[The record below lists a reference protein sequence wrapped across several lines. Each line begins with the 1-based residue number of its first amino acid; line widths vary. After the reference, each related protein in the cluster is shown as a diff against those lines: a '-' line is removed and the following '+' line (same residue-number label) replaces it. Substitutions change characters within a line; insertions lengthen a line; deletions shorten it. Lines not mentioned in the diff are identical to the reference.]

1 MLKRYF
7 TLMLLVVFAVTLNA
21 KKNDIEKMLKK
32 IDKVSSFEKIEKTD
46 TLRTYYSLKFTQQLD
61 KDNPEAGTFEQ
72 RLLLGHRGWDR
83 PMVIIT
89 QGYGGGGTFTG
100 NRFYEELTSL
110 IDANVIFVEHRYFE
124 GSTPTPCNWDYRT
137 IPNSMEDYHSITTTF
152 KEFYKDKW
160 LSTGISKGG
169 STSMFYRA
177 YYPDDV
183 DVSVPYVAPLC
194 VALEDG
200 RHESFLEQAGTKA
213 QRDAVRNFQ
222 LLLLERKEV
231 YMPLFEDYCKQKKYT
246 FRQPISVI
254 YDYCVLEYAF
264 SFWQWGSPADKIPT
278 MAAGDEAIFKYFI
291 SSCDPDYF
299 SRGNKLDSF
308 SVQAVKDFG
317 YYGYN
322 IEPFKKYIK
331 EPLKDY
337 YKKIMLSEE
346 WYDVEFDGSTH
357 RKVVD
362 YLTENDPKMIYIY
375 GEFDPWTA
383 NGVTWLRDR
392 NKKNIRIFIEP
403 NGSHRARIGT
413 MPKETQKEILDL
425 LQEWTNYRKQ

>member
-7 TLMLLVVFAVTLNA
+7 TLLLVVVFAVTLNA
-21 KKNDIEKMLKK
+21 KKNDVTKMLKK
-32 IDKVSSFEKIEKTD
+32 IDAVSSFEKIEKLD
-46 TLRTYYSLKFTQQLD
+46 TTRTYYSLKFTQQLD
-61 KDNPEAGTFEQ
+61 KDNPDAGTFEQ
-72 RLLLGHRGWDR
+72 RVLLGHRGWDR

-89 QGYGGGGTFTG
+89 QGYGGGSNFSS
-100 NRFYEELTSL
+100 NRFYEELTTL
-110 IDANVIFVEHRYFE
+110 IDANVLFVEHRYFE
-124 GSTPTPCNWDYRT
+124 ESTPDPCNWDYLT
-137 IPNSMEDYHSITTTF
+137 IPNSMEDYHAITTAF
-152 KEFYKDKW
+152 KEFYKNKW

-200 RHESFLEQAGTKA
+200 RHESFLEQASTKA
-213 QRDAVRNFQ
+213 KRDAVRNFQ
-222 LLLLERKEV
+222 LLVLERKEV
-231 YMPLFEDYCKQKKYT
+231 YMPLFENYCKQKKYT
-246 FRQPISVI
+246 FRQPLSVI
-254 YDYCVLEYAF
+254 YDYCVLEYAI
-264 SFWQWGSPADKIPT
+264 SFWQWGNPVEKIPT
-278 MAAGDEAIFKYFI
+278 IEAGDEAIFKYFI

-299 SRGNKLDSF
+299 SRGNNFDSF

-322 IEPFKKYIK
+322 VEPFKKYIK

-337 YKKIMLSEE
+337 YKKIMLGDE
-346 WYDVEFDGSTH
+346 WMDVEFDGSVH

-375 GEFDPWTA
+375 GEWDPWTA

-403 NGSHRARIGT
+403 DGSHKARIGT
-413 MPKETQKEILDL
+413 MPEEMKKEILDL
-425 LQEWTNYRKQ
+425 LQEWVGYRK

>member
-7 TLMLLVVFAVTLNA
+7 MVMLLVVFAVTLNA
-21 KKNDIEKMLKK
+21 KKNDITKMLKK
-32 IDKVSSFEKIEKTD
+32 IDAVSSFEKIEKLD
-46 TLRTYYSLKFTQQLD
+46 TLRSYYSLKFTQQLD

-72 RLLLGHRGWDR
+72 RVLLGHRGWDR

-89 QGYGGGGTFTG
+89 QGYGGGGSFSS
-100 NRFYEELTSL
+100 NRFYEELTTL
-110 IDANVIFVEHRYFE
+110 IDANVLFVEHRYFDE
-124 GSTPTPCNWDYRT
+124 STPSPCNWDYLT
-137 IPNSMEDYHSITTTF
+137 IPNSMEDYHAITTAF
-152 KEFYKDKW
+152 KEFYKNKW

-200 RHESFLEQAGTKA
+200 RHESFLEQASTKA
-213 QRDAVRNFQ
+213 KRDAVRNFQ

-231 YMPLFEDYCKQKKYT
+231 YMPLFEDYCKKKNYT
-246 FRQPISVI
+246 FRQPLSVI

-264 SFWQWGSPADKIPT
+264 SFWQWGKPASEIPT
-278 MAAGDEAIFKYFI
+278 LEKGDEVVFKYFI
-291 SSCDPDYF
+291 ASCDPDYF

-322 IEPFKKYIK
+322 VEPFKKYIK
-331 EPLKDY
+331 EPLQDY

-346 WYDVEFDGSTH
+346 WYDVEFDGSVH

-375 GEFDPWTA
+375 GEWDPWTA

-403 NGSHRARIGT
+403 DGSHKARIGT
-413 MPKETQKEILDL
+413 MPENMKKEILDL
-425 LQEWTNYRKQ
+425 LEEWVGYRK

>member
-7 TLMLLVVFAVTLNA
+7 MVMLLVVFAVTLNA
-21 KKNDIEKMLKK
+21 KKNDITKMLKK
-32 IDKVSSFEKIEKTD
+32 IDAVSSFEKIEKLD
-46 TLRTYYSLKFTQQLD
+46 TLRSYYSLKFTQQLD

-72 RLLLGHRGWDR
+72 RVLLGHRGWDR

-89 QGYGGGGTFTG
+89 QGYGGGGSFSS
-100 NRFYEELTSL
+100 NRFYEELTTL
-110 IDANVIFVEHRYFE
+110 IDANVLFVEHRYFDE
-124 GSTPTPCNWDYRT
+124 STPSPCNWDYLT
-137 IPNSMEDYHSITTTF
+137 IPNSMEDYHAITTAF
-152 KEFYKDKW
+152 KEFYKNKW

-200 RHESFLEQAGTKA
+200 RHESFLEQASTKA
-213 QRDAVRNFQ
+213 ARDAVRNFQ

-231 YMPLFEDYCKQKKYT
+231 YMPLFEDYCKKKNYT
-246 FRQPISVI
+246 FRQPLSVI

-264 SFWQWGSPADKIPT
+264 SFWQWGKPASEIPT
-278 MAAGDEAIFKYFI
+278 LEKGDEVVFKYFI
-291 SSCDPDYF
+291 ASCDPDYF

-322 IEPFKKYIK
+322 VEPFKKYIK
-331 EPLKDY
+331 EPLQDY

-346 WYDVEFDGSTH
+346 WYDVEFDGSVH

-375 GEFDPWTA
+375 GEWDPWTA

-403 NGSHRARIGT
+403 DGSHKARIGT
-413 MPKETQKEILDL
+413 MPENMKKEILDL
-425 LQEWTNYRKQ
+425 LEEWVGYRK

>member
-1 MLKRYF
+1 
-7 TLMLLVVFAVTLNA
+7 
-21 KKNDIEKMLKK
+21 
-32 IDKVSSFEKIEKTD
+32 
-46 TLRTYYSLKFTQQLD
+46 
-61 KDNPEAGTFEQ
+61 
-72 RLLLGHRGWDR
+72 
-83 PMVIIT
+83 
-89 QGYGGGGTFTG
+89 
-100 NRFYEELTSL
+100 
-110 IDANVIFVEHRYFE
+110 
-124 GSTPTPCNWDYRT
+124 
-137 IPNSMEDYHSITTTF
+137 MEDYHAITTAF
-152 KEFYKDKW
+152 KEFYKNKW

-200 RHESFLEQAGTKA
+200 RHESFLEQASTKA
-213 QRDAVRNFQ
+213 ARDAVRNFQ

-231 YMPLFEDYCKQKKYT
+231 YMPLFEDYCKKKNYT
-246 FRQPISVI
+246 FRQPLSVI

-264 SFWQWGSPADKIPT
+264 SFWQWGKPASEIPT
-278 MAAGDEAIFKYFI
+278 LEKGDEVVFKYFI
-291 SSCDPDYF
+291 ASCDPDYF

-322 IEPFKKYIK
+322 VEPFKKYIK
-331 EPLKDY
+331 EPLQDY

-346 WYDVEFDGSTH
+346 WYDVEFDGSVH

-375 GEFDPWTA
+375 GEWDPWTA

-403 NGSHRARIGT
+403 DGSHKARIGT
-413 MPKETQKEILDL
+413 MPENMKKEILDL
-425 LQEWTNYRKQ
+425 LEEWVGYRK

>member
-7 TLMLLVVFAVTLNA
+7 MVMLLVVFAVTLNA
-21 KKNDIEKMLKK
+21 KKNDITKMLKK
-32 IDKVSSFEKIEKTD
+32 IDAVSSFEKIEKLD
-46 TLRTYYSLKFTQQLD
+46 TLRSYYSLKFTQQLD

-72 RLLLGHRGWDR
+72 RVLLGHRGWDR

-89 QGYGGGGTFTG
+89 QGYGGGGSFSS
-100 NRFYEELTSL
+100 NRFYEELTTL
-110 IDANVIFVEHRYFE
+110 IDANVLFVEHRYFDE
-124 GSTPTPCNWDYRT
+124 STPSPCNWDYLT
-137 IPNSMEDYHSITTTF
+137 IPNSMEDYHAITTAF
-152 KEFYKDKW
+152 KEFYKNKW

-200 RHESFLEQAGTKA
+200 RHESFLEQASTKA
-213 QRDAVRNFQ
+213 KRDAVRNFQ
-222 LLLLERKEV
+222 LLMLERKEV
-231 YMPLFEDYCKQKKYT
+231 YMPLFEDYCKKKNYT
-246 FRQPISVI
+246 FRQPLSVI

-264 SFWQWGSPADKIPT
+264 SFWQWGNPVDKIPT
-278 MAAGDEAIFKYFI
+278 LEAGDEAIFKYFI
-291 SSCDPDYF
+291 ASCDPDYF

-322 IEPFKKYIK
+322 VEPFKKYIK
-331 EPLKDY
+331 EPLEDY

-346 WYDVEFDGSTH
+346 WYDVEFDGSVH

-375 GEFDPWTA
+375 GEWDPWTA

-403 NGSHRARIGT
+403 DGSHKARIGT
-413 MPKETQKEILDL
+413 MPENMKKEILDL
-425 LQEWTNYRKQ
+425 LEEWVGYRK

>member
-7 TLMLLVVFAVTLNA
+7 TMLLLVVFAVTLSA
-21 KKNDIEKMLKK
+21 KKNEVTKMLKQ
-32 IDKVSSFEKIEKTD
+32 ISAVSSFEKIEKLD
-46 TLRTYYSLKFTQQLD
+46 TTRTYYSLKFTQQLD
-61 KDNPEAGTFEQ
+61 KDNPQAGTFEQ
-72 RLLLGHRGWDR
+72 RVLLGHRGWDR

-89 QGYGGGGTFTG
+89 QGYGGGGNFSS
-100 NRFYEELTSL
+100 NRFYEELTTL
-110 IDANVIFVEHRYFE
+110 IDANVLFVEHRYFE
-124 GSTPTPCNWDYRT
+124 ESTPTPCNWDYLT
-137 IPNSMEDYHSITTTF
+137 IPNSMEDYHAITTAF
-152 KEFYKDKW
+152 KEFYKNKW

-200 RHESFLEQAGTKA
+200 RHESFIEQASTKEK
-213 QRDAVRNFQ
+213 RDAVRNFQ
-222 LLLLERKEV
+222 MMMLERKEV
-231 YMPLFEDYCKQKKYT
+231 YMPLFEHYCKQKNYT
-246 FRQPISVI
+246 FRQPLSVI

-264 SFWQWGSPADKIPT
+264 SFWQWGNPVEKIPT
-278 MAAGDEAIFKYFI
+278 LEAGDEAIFKYFI
-291 SSCDPDYF
+291 ASCDPDYF
-299 SRGNKLDSF
+299 SRGNNFDSF

-322 IEPFKKYIK
+322 VEPFKKYIK
-331 EPLKDY
+331 EPLTDY
-337 YKKIMLSEE
+337 YKKIMLGEE
-346 WYDVEFDGSTH
+346 WMDVEFDGSVH

-375 GEFDPWTA
+375 GEWDPWTA

-403 NGSHRARIGT
+403 DGSHKARIGT
-413 MPKETQKEILDL
+413 MPEEMKKEILDL
-425 LQEWTNYRKQ
+425 LQEWVGYRK

>member
-7 TLMLLVVFAVTLNA
+7 MVMLLIVFAVTLNA
-21 KKNDIEKMLKK
+21 KKNDITKMLKK
-32 IDKVSSFEKIEKTD
+32 IDAVSSFEKIEKLD
-46 TLRTYYSLKFTQQLD
+46 TLRSYYSLKFTQQLD

-72 RLLLGHRGWDR
+72 RVLLGHRGWDR

-89 QGYGGGGTFTG
+89 QGYGGGGSFSS
-100 NRFYEELTSL
+100 NRFYEELTTL
-110 IDANVIFVEHRYFE
+110 IDANVLFVEHRYFDE
-124 GSTPTPCNWDYRT
+124 STPSPCNWDYLT
-137 IPNSMEDYHSITTTF
+137 IPNSMEDYHAITTAF
-152 KEFYKDKW
+152 KEFYKNKW

-200 RHESFLEQAGTKA
+200 RHESFLEQASTKA
-213 QRDAVRNFQ
+213 ARDAVRNFQ

-231 YMPLFEDYCKQKKYT
+231 YMPLFEDYCKKKNYT
-246 FRQPISVI
+246 FRQPLSVI

-264 SFWQWGSPADKIPT
+264 SFWQWGKPASEIPT
-278 MAAGDEAIFKYFI
+278 LEKGDEVVFKYFI
-291 SSCDPDYF
+291 ASCDPDYF

-322 IEPFKKYIK
+322 VEPFKKYIK
-331 EPLKDY
+331 EPLEDY

-346 WYDVEFDGSTH
+346 WYDVEFDGSVH

-375 GEFDPWTA
+375 GEWDPWTA

-403 NGSHRARIGT
+403 DGSHKARIGT
-413 MPKETQKEILDL
+413 MPENMKKEILDL
-425 LQEWTNYRKQ
+425 LEEWVGYRK

>member
-1 MLKRYF
+1 MLKRYL
-7 TLMLLVVFAVTLNA
+7 TLLLLVVFAVTLNA

-32 IDKVSSFEKIEKTD
+32 IEKVSSFEKIEKTD
-46 TLRTYYSLKFTQQLD
+46 TLRSYYSLKFTQQLD
-61 KDNPEAGTFEQ
+61 KDNPQAGTFEQ
-72 RLLLGHRGWDR
+72 RILLGHRGWDR

-89 QGYGGGGTFTG
+89 QGYGGGGNFSS
-100 NRFYEELTSL
+100 NRFYEELTTL
-110 IDANVIFVEHRYFE
+110 IDANVLFVEHRYFDE
-124 GSTPTPCNWDYRT
+124 STPQPCNWDYLT
-137 IPNSMEDYHSITTTF
+137 IPNSMEDYHAITTAF

-160 LSTGISKGG
+160 LATGISKGG
-169 STSMFYRA
+169 STAMFYRA
-177 YYPDDV
+177 YYPEDV

-200 RHESFLEQAGTKA
+200 RHESFLEQASTQAK
-213 QRDAVRNFQ
+213 RDAVRNYQ
-222 LLLLERKEV
+222 ILLLERKEV
-231 YMPLFEDYCKQKKYT
+231 YMPLFEDYCRKKNYT
-246 FRQPISVI
+246 FRQPLSVI

-264 SFWQWGSPADKIPT
+264 SFWQWGKPAEQIPT
-278 MAAGDEAIFKYFI
+278 LEAGDDAVFKYFMA
-291 SSCDPDYF
+291 SCDPSYF
-299 SRGNKLDSF
+299 SRGNRLDSF

-322 IEPFKKYIK
+322 VEPFKKYIK
-331 EPLKDY
+331 EPLTDY

-375 GEFDPWTA
+375 GEWDPWTA

-403 NGSHRARIGT
+403 DGSHKARIGT
-413 MPKETQKEILDL
+413 MPEATKKEILDL
-425 LQEWTNYRKQ
+425 LQEWVGYRK

>member
-7 TLMLLVVFAVTLNA
+7 MVMLLVVFAVTLNA
-21 KKNDIEKMLKK
+21 KKNDITKMLKK
-32 IDKVSSFEKIEKTD
+32 IDAVSSFEKIEKLD

-72 RLLLGHRGWDR
+72 RVLLGHRGWDR

-89 QGYGGGGTFTG
+89 QGYGGGGSFSS
-100 NRFYEELTSL
+100 NRFYEELTTL
-110 IDANVIFVEHRYFE
+110 IDANVLFVEHRYFDE
-124 GSTPTPCNWDYRT
+124 STPSPCNWDYLT
-137 IPNSMEDYHSITTTF
+137 IPNSMEDYHAITTAF
-152 KEFYKDKW
+152 KEFYKNKW

-200 RHESFLEQAGTKA
+200 RHESFLEQASTKA
-213 QRDAVRNFQ
+213 KRDAVRNFQ
-222 LLLLERKEV
+222 LLMLERKEV
-231 YMPLFEDYCKQKKYT
+231 YMPLFEDYCKKKNYT
-246 FRQPISVI
+246 FRQPLSVI

-264 SFWQWGSPADKIPT
+264 SFWQWGNPVEKIPT
-278 MAAGDEAIFKYFI
+278 LEAGDEAIFKYFI
-291 SSCDPDYF
+291 ASCDPDYF
-299 SRGNKLDSF
+299 SRGNRLDSF

-322 IEPFKKYIK
+322 VEPFKKYIK
-331 EPLKDY
+331 EPLEDY
-337 YKKIMLSEE
+337 YKKIMLGED
-346 WYDVEFDGSTH
+346 WYDVEFDGSVH
-357 RKVVD
+357 RTVVD

-375 GEFDPWTA
+375 GEWDPWTA

-403 NGSHRARIGT
+403 DGSHRARIGT
-413 MPKETQKEILDL
+413 MPENMKKEILDL
-425 LQEWTNYRKQ
+425 LEEWVGYRK

>member
-1 MLKRYF
+1 MLRRYF
-7 TLMLLVVFAVTLNA
+7 TIMLLVAFAVTLNA
-21 KKNDIEKMLKK
+21 KKNDVTKMLKK
-32 IDKVSSFEKIEKTD
+32 IEAVSSFEKIEKLD
-46 TLRTYYSLKFTQQLD
+46 TTRSYYSLKFTQQLD

-72 RLLLGHRGWDR
+72 RVLLGHRGWDR

-89 QGYGGGGTFTG
+89 QGYGGGGNFSS
-100 NRFYEELTSL
+100 NRFYEELTTL
-110 IDANVIFVEHRYFE
+110 IDANVLFVEHRYFDE
-124 GSTPTPCNWDYRT
+124 STPTPCNWDYLT
-137 IPNSMEDYHSITTTF
+137 IPNSMEDYHAITTAF
-152 KEFYKDKW
+152 KEFYKNKW

-200 RHESFLEQAGTKA
+200 RHESFLEQASTKA
-213 QRDAVRNFQ
+213 ARDAVRNYQ

-231 YMPLFEDYCKQKKYT
+231 YMPLFEDYCKKKNYT
-246 FRQPISVI
+246 FRQPLSVI

-264 SFWQWGSPADKIPT
+264 SFWQWGKPVSEIPT
-278 MAAGDEAIFKYFI
+278 LEAGDAAVFKYFMA
-291 SSCDPDYF
+291 SCDPSYF
-299 SRGNKLDSF
+299 SRGNRLDSF

-322 IEPFKKYIK
+322 VEPFKKYIK
-331 EPLKDY
+331 EPLQDY

-346 WYDVEFDGSTH
+346 WYDVEFDGSVH

-362 YLTENDPKMIYIY
+362 FLTENDPKMIYIY
-375 GEFDPWTA
+375 GEWDPWTA

-403 NGSHRARIGT
+403 DGSHKARIGT
-413 MPKETQKEILDL
+413 MPEAMKKEILDL
-425 LQEWTNYRKQ
+425 LQEWVGYRK

>member
-7 TLMLLVVFAVTLNA
+7 MVMLLVVFAVTLNA
-21 KKNDIEKMLKK
+21 KKNDITKMLKK
-32 IDKVSSFEKIEKTD
+32 IDAVSNFEKIEKLD
-46 TLRTYYSLKFTQQLD
+46 TLRSYYSLKFTQQLD

-72 RLLLGHRGWDR
+72 RVLLGHRGWDR

-89 QGYGGGGTFTG
+89 QGYGGGGSFSS
-100 NRFYEELTSL
+100 NRFYEELTTL
-110 IDANVIFVEHRYFE
+110 IDANVLFVEHRYFDE
-124 GSTPTPCNWDYRT
+124 STPSPCNWDYLT
-137 IPNSMEDYHSITTTF
+137 IPNSMEDYHAITTAF
-152 KEFYKDKW
+152 KEFYKNKW

-200 RHESFLEQAGTKA
+200 RHESFLEQASTKA
-213 QRDAVRNFQ
+213 ARDAVRNFQ

-231 YMPLFEDYCKQKKYT
+231 YMPLFEDYCKKKNYT
-246 FRQPISVI
+246 FRQPLSVI

-264 SFWQWGSPADKIPT
+264 SFWQWGKPASEIPT
-278 MAAGDEAIFKYFI
+278 LEKGDEVVFKYFI
-291 SSCDPDYF
+291 ASCDPDYF

-322 IEPFKKYIK
+322 VEPFKKYIK
-331 EPLKDY
+331 EPLQDY

-346 WYDVEFDGSTH
+346 WYDVEFDGSVH

-375 GEFDPWTA
+375 GEWDPWTA

-403 NGSHRARIGT
+403 DGSHKARIGT
-413 MPKETQKEILDL
+413 MPENMKKEILDL
-425 LQEWTNYRKQ
+425 LEEWVGYRK

>member
-7 TLMLLVVFAVTLNA
+7 TVLLLVVFAVTLNA
-21 KKNDIEKMLKK
+21 KKNDVTKMLKK
-32 IDKVSSFEKIEKTD
+32 IDAVSSFEKIEKLD
-46 TLRTYYSLKFTQQLD
+46 TTRSYYALKFTQQLD

-72 RLLLGHRGWDR
+72 RVLLGHRGWDR

-89 QGYGGGGTFTG
+89 QGYGGGGNFSS
-100 NRFYEELTSL
+100 NRFYEELTTL
-110 IDANVIFVEHRYFE
+110 IDANVLFVEHRYFE
-124 GSTPTPCNWDYRT
+124 ESTPSPCNWDYLT
-137 IPNSMEDYHSITTTF
+137 IPNSMEDYHAITTAF
-152 KEFYKDKW
+152 KEFYKNKW

-200 RHESFLEQAGTKA
+200 RHESFLEQASTKA
-213 QRDAVRNFQ
+213 ARDAVRNYQ

-231 YMPLFEDYCKQKKYT
+231 YMPLFEDYCKKKNYT
-246 FRQPISVI
+246 FRQPLSVI

-264 SFWQWGSPADKIPT
+264 SFWQWGKPASEIPT
-278 MAAGDEAIFKYFI
+278 LEKGDEAIFKYFMA
-291 SSCDPDYF
+291 SCDPSYF
-299 SRGNKLDSF
+299 SRGNRLDSF

-322 IEPFKKYIK
+322 VEPFKKYIK
-331 EPLKDY
+331 EPLQDY

-346 WYDVEFDGSTH
+346 WYDVEFDGSVH

-362 YLTENDPKMIYIY
+362 FLTENDPKMIYIY
-375 GEFDPWTA
+375 GEWDPWTA

-403 NGSHRARIGT
+403 DGSHKARIGT
-413 MPKETQKEILDL
+413 MPEETKKEILDL
-425 LQEWTNYRKQ
+425 LQEWVGYRK

>member
-7 TLMLLVVFAVTLNA
+7 MVMLLVVFAVTLNA
-21 KKNDIEKMLKK
+21 KKNDITKMLKK
-32 IDKVSSFEKIEKTD
+32 IDAVSSFEKIEKLD

-72 RLLLGHRGWDR
+72 RVLLGHRGWDR

-89 QGYGGGGTFTG
+89 QGYGGGGSFSS
-100 NRFYEELTSL
+100 NRFYEELTTL
-110 IDANVIFVEHRYFE
+110 IDANVLFVEHRYFDE
-124 GSTPTPCNWDYRT
+124 STPSPCNWDYLT
-137 IPNSMEDYHSITTTF
+137 IPNSMEDYHAITTAF
-152 KEFYKDKW
+152 KEFYKNKW

-200 RHESFLEQAGTKA
+200 RHESFLEQASTKA
-213 QRDAVRNFQ
+213 KRDAVRNFQ
-222 LLLLERKEV
+222 LLMLERKEV
-231 YMPLFEDYCKQKKYT
+231 YMPLFEDYCKKKNYT
-246 FRQPISVI
+246 FRQPLSVI

-264 SFWQWGSPADKIPT
+264 SFWQWGNPVEKIPT
-278 MAAGDEAIFKYFI
+278 LEAGDEAIFKYFI
-291 SSCDPDYF
+291 ASCDPDYF
-299 SRGNKLDSF
+299 SRGNRLDSF

-322 IEPFKKYIK
+322 VEPFKKYIK
-331 EPLKDY
+331 EPLEDY
-337 YKKIMLSEE
+337 YKKIMLGED
-346 WYDVEFDGSTH
+346 WYDVEFDGSVH

-375 GEFDPWTA
+375 GEWDPWTA

-403 NGSHRARIGT
+403 DGSHKARIGT
-413 MPKETQKEILDL
+413 MPENMKKEILDL
-425 LQEWTNYRKQ
+425 LEEWVGYRK

>member
-7 TLMLLVVFAVTLNA
+7 MVMLLVVFAVTLNA
-21 KKNDIEKMLKK
+21 KKNDITKMLKK
-32 IDKVSSFEKIEKTD
+32 IDAVSSFEKIEKLD
-46 TLRTYYSLKFTQQLD
+46 TLRSYYSLKFTQQLD

-72 RLLLGHRGWDR
+72 RVLLGHRGWDR

-89 QGYGGGGTFTG
+89 QGYGGGGSFSS
-100 NRFYEELTSL
+100 NRFYEELTTL
-110 IDANVIFVEHRYFE
+110 IDANVLFVEHRYFDE
-124 GSTPTPCNWDYRT
+124 STPSPCNWDYLT
-137 IPNSMEDYHSITTTF
+137 IPNSMEDYHAITTAF
-152 KEFYKDKW
+152 KEFYKNKW

-200 RHESFLEQAGTKA
+200 RHESFLEQASTKA
-213 QRDAVRNFQ
+213 ARDAVRNFQ

-231 YMPLFEDYCKQKKYT
+231 YMPLFEDYCKKKNYT
-246 FRQPISVI
+246 FRQPLSVI

-264 SFWQWGSPADKIPT
+264 SFWQWGKPASEIPT
-278 MAAGDEAIFKYFI
+278 LEKGDEVVFKYFI
-291 SSCDPDYF
+291 ASCDPDYF

-322 IEPFKKYIK
+322 VEPFKKYIK
-331 EPLKDY
+331 EPLQDY

-346 WYDVEFDGSTH
+346 WYDVEFDGSVH

-375 GEFDPWTA
+375 GEWDPWTA

-392 NKKNIRIFIEP
+392 NKKTIRIFIEP
-403 NGSHRARIGT
+403 DGSHKARIGT
-413 MPKETQKEILDL
+413 MPENMKKEILDL
-425 LQEWTNYRKQ
+425 LEEWVGYRK

>member
-7 TLMLLVVFAVTLNA
+7 MVMLLVVFAVTLNA
-21 KKNDIEKMLKK
+21 KKNDITKMLKK
-32 IDKVSSFEKIEKTD
+32 INAVSSFEKIEKLD
-46 TLRTYYSLKFTQQLD
+46 TLRSYYSLKFTQQLD

-72 RLLLGHRGWDR
+72 RVLLGHRGWDR

-89 QGYGGGGTFTG
+89 QGYGGGGSFSS
-100 NRFYEELTSL
+100 NRFYEELTTL
-110 IDANVIFVEHRYFE
+110 IDANVLFVEHRYFDE
-124 GSTPTPCNWDYRT
+124 STPSPCNWDYLT
-137 IPNSMEDYHSITTTF
+137 IPNSMEDYHAITTAF
-152 KEFYKDKW
+152 KEFYKNKW

-200 RHESFLEQAGTKA
+200 RHESFLEQASTKA
-213 QRDAVRNFQ
+213 ARDAVRNFQ

-231 YMPLFEDYCKQKKYT
+231 YMPLFEDYCKKKNYT
-246 FRQPISVI
+246 FRQPLSVI

-264 SFWQWGSPADKIPT
+264 SFWQWGKPASEIPT
-278 MAAGDEAIFKYFI
+278 LEKGDEVVFKYFI
-291 SSCDPDYF
+291 ASCDPDYF

-322 IEPFKKYIK
+322 VEPFKKYIK
-331 EPLKDY
+331 EPLQDY

-346 WYDVEFDGSTH
+346 WYDVEFDGSVH

-375 GEFDPWTA
+375 GEWDPWTA

-403 NGSHRARIGT
+403 NGSHKARIGT
-413 MPKETQKEILDL
+413 MPENMKKEILDL
-425 LQEWTNYRKQ
+425 WEEWVGDRK

>member
-7 TLMLLVVFAVTLNA
+7 MVMLLVVFAVTLNA
-21 KKNDIEKMLKK
+21 KKNDITKMLKK
-32 IDKVSSFEKIEKTD
+32 IDAVSSFEKIEKLD
-46 TLRTYYSLKFTQQLD
+46 TLRSYYSLKFTQQLD

-72 RLLLGHRGWDR
+72 RVLLGHRGWDR

-89 QGYGGGGTFTG
+89 QGYGGGGSFSS
-100 NRFYEELTSL
+100 NRFYEELTTL
-110 IDANVIFVEHRYFE
+110 IDANVLFVEHRYFDE
-124 GSTPTPCNWDYRT
+124 STPSPCNWDYLT
-137 IPNSMEDYHSITTTF
+137 IPNSMEDYHAITTAF
-152 KEFYKDKW
+152 KEFYKNKW

-200 RHESFLEQAGTKA
+200 RHESFLEQASTKA
-213 QRDAVRNFQ
+213 KRDAVRNFQ
-222 LLLLERKEV
+222 LLMLERKEV
-231 YMPLFEDYCKQKKYT
+231 YMPLFEDYCKKKNYT
-246 FRQPISVI
+246 FRQPLSVI

-264 SFWQWGSPADKIPT
+264 SFWQWGNPVEKIPT
-278 MAAGDEAIFKYFI
+278 LEAGDEAIFKYFI
-291 SSCDPDYF
+291 ASCDPDYF
-299 SRGNKLDSF
+299 SRGNRLDSF

-322 IEPFKKYIK
+322 VEPFKKYIK
-331 EPLKDY
+331 EPLENY
-337 YKKIMLSEE
+337 YKKIMLGED
-346 WYDVEFDGSTH
+346 WYDVEFDGSVH

-375 GEFDPWTA
+375 GEWDPWTA

-403 NGSHRARIGT
+403 DGSHKARIGT
-413 MPKETQKEILDL
+413 MPENMKKEILDL
-425 LQEWTNYRKQ
+425 LEEWVGYRK

>member
-7 TLMLLVVFAVTLNA
+7 TVLLLVVFAVTLNA
-21 KKNDIEKMLKK
+21 KKNDVTKMLKK
-32 IDKVSSFEKIEKTD
+32 IDAVSSFEKIEKLD
-46 TLRTYYSLKFTQQLD
+46 TTRSYYALKFTQQLD

-72 RLLLGHRGWDR
+72 RVLLGHRGWDR

-89 QGYGGGGTFTG
+89 QGYGGGGNFSS
-100 NRFYEELTSL
+100 NRFYEELTTL
-110 IDANVIFVEHRYFE
+110 IDANVLFVEHRYFE
-124 GSTPTPCNWDYRT
+124 ESTPSPCNWDYLT
-137 IPNSMEDYHSITTTF
+137 IPNSMEDYHAITTAF
-152 KEFYKDKW
+152 KEFYKNKW

-177 YYPDDV
+177 YYPEDV

-200 RHESFLEQAGTKA
+200 RHESFLEQASTKA
-213 QRDAVRNFQ
+213 ARDAVRNYQ

-231 YMPLFEDYCKQKKYT
+231 YMPLFEDYCKKKNYT
-246 FRQPISVI
+246 FRQPLSVI

-264 SFWQWGSPADKIPT
+264 SFWQWGKPASEIPT
-278 MAAGDEAIFKYFI
+278 LEKGDEAIFKYFMA
-291 SSCDPDYF
+291 SCDPSYF
-299 SRGNKLDSF
+299 SRGNRLDSF

-322 IEPFKKYIK
+322 VEPFKKYIK
-331 EPLKDY
+331 EPLQDY

-346 WYDVEFDGSTH
+346 WYDVEFDGSVH

-362 YLTENDPKMIYIY
+362 FLTENDPKMIYIY
-375 GEFDPWTA
+375 GEWDPWTA

-403 NGSHRARIGT
+403 DGSHKARIGT
-413 MPKETQKEILDL
+413 MPEETKKEILDL
-425 LQEWTNYRKQ
+425 LQEWVGYRK

>member
-7 TLMLLVVFAVTLNA
+7 MVMLLVVFAVTLNA
-21 KKNDIEKMLKK
+21 KKNDITKMLKK
-32 IDKVSSFEKIEKTD
+32 IDAVSSFEKIEKLD
-46 TLRTYYSLKFTQQLD
+46 TLRSYYSLKFTQQLD
-61 KDNPEAGTFEQ
+61 KDNPAAGTFEQ
-72 RLLLGHRGWDR
+72 RVLLGHRGWDR

-89 QGYGGGGTFTG
+89 QGYGGGGSFSS
-100 NRFYEELTSL
+100 NRFYEELTTL
-110 IDANVIFVEHRYFE
+110 IDANVLFVEHRYFDE
-124 GSTPTPCNWDYRT
+124 STPSPCNWDYLT
-137 IPNSMEDYHSITTTF
+137 IPNSMEDYHAITTAF
-152 KEFYKDKW
+152 KEFYKNKW

-200 RHESFLEQAGTKA
+200 RHESFLEQASTKA
-213 QRDAVRNFQ
+213 ARDAVRNFQ

-231 YMPLFEDYCKQKKYT
+231 YMPLFEDYCKKKNYT
-246 FRQPISVI
+246 FRQPLSVI

-264 SFWQWGSPADKIPT
+264 SFWQWGKPASEIPT
-278 MAAGDEAIFKYFI
+278 LEKGDEVVFKYFI
-291 SSCDPDYF
+291 ASCDPDYF

-322 IEPFKKYIK
+322 VEPFKKYIK
-331 EPLKDY
+331 EPLQDY

-346 WYDVEFDGSTH
+346 WYDVEFDGSVH

-375 GEFDPWTA
+375 GEWDPWTA

-403 NGSHRARIGT
+403 NGSHKARIGT
-413 MPKETQKEILDL
+413 MPENMKKEILDL
-425 LQEWTNYRKQ
+425 LEEWVGYRK

>member
-7 TLMLLVVFAVTLNA
+7 TMLLLVVFAVTLSA
-21 KKNDIEKMLKK
+21 KKNEVTKMLKK
-32 IDKVSSFEKIEKTD
+32 ISAVSSFEKIEKLD
-46 TLRTYYSLKFTQQLD
+46 TTRTYYSLKFTQQLD
-61 KDNPEAGTFEQ
+61 KDNPDAGTFEQ
-72 RLLLGHRGWDR
+72 RVLLGHRGWDR

-89 QGYGGGGTFTG
+89 QGYGGGGNFSS
-100 NRFYEELTSL
+100 NRFYEELTTL
-110 IDANVIFVEHRYFE
+110 IDANVLFVEHRYFE
-124 GSTPTPCNWDYRT
+124 ESTPTPCNWDYLT
-137 IPNSMEDYHSITTTF
+137 IPNSMEDYHAITTAF
-152 KEFYKDKW
+152 KEFYKNKW

-200 RHESFLEQAGTKA
+200 RHESFIEQASTKEK
-213 QRDAVRNFQ
+213 RDAVRNFQ
-222 LLLLERKEV
+222 MMMLERKEV
-231 YMPLFEDYCKQKKYT
+231 YMPLFEHYCKQKNYT
-246 FRQPISVI
+246 FRQPLSVI

-264 SFWQWGSPADKIPT
+264 SFWQWGNPVEKIPT
-278 MAAGDEAIFKYFI
+278 IEAGDEAIFKYFI
-291 SSCDPDYF
+291 ASCDPDYF
-299 SRGNKLDSF
+299 SRGNNFDSF

-322 IEPFKKYIK
+322 VEPFKKYIK
-331 EPLKDY
+331 EPLTDY
-337 YKKIMLSEE
+337 YKKIMLGEE
-346 WYDVEFDGSTH
+346 WMDVEFDGSVH

-375 GEFDPWTA
+375 GEWDPWTA

-403 NGSHRARIGT
+403 DGSHKARIGT
-413 MPKETQKEILDL
+413 MPEEMKMEILDL
-425 LQEWTNYRKQ
+425 LQEWVGYRK

>member
-7 TLMLLVVFAVTLNA
+7 TVLLLVVFAVTLNA
-21 KKNDIEKMLKK
+21 KKNDVTKMLKK
-32 IDKVSSFEKIEKTD
+32 IDAVSSFEKIEKLD
-46 TLRTYYSLKFTQQLD
+46 TTRSYYSLKFTQQLD

-72 RLLLGHRGWDR
+72 RVLLGHRGWDR

-89 QGYGGGGTFTG
+89 QGYGGGGNFSS
-100 NRFYEELTSL
+100 NRFYEELTTL
-110 IDANVIFVEHRYFE
+110 IDANVLFVEHRYFDE
-124 GSTPTPCNWDYRT
+124 STPSPCNWDYLT
-137 IPNSMEDYHSITTTF
+137 IPNSMEDYHAITTAF
-152 KEFYKDKW
+152 KEYYKNKW

-194 VALEDG
+194 LALEDG
-200 RHESFLEQAGTKA
+200 RHESFLEQASTKEK
-213 QRDAVRNFQ
+213 RDAVRNFQ

-231 YMPLFEDYCKQKKYT
+231 YMPLFENYCKQKNYT
-246 FRQPISVI
+246 FRQPLSVI

-264 SFWQWGSPADKIPT
+264 SFWQWGNPVDKIPT
-278 MAAGDEAIFKYFI
+278 LDKGDEAVFKYFI
-291 SSCDPDYF
+291 SSCDPSYF
-299 SRGNKLDSF
+299 SRGNRLDSF

-331 EPLKDY
+331 EPLQDY

-346 WYDVEFDGSTH
+346 WYDVEFDGSVH

-362 YLTENDPKMIYIY
+362 FLTENDPKMIYIY
-375 GEFDPWTA
+375 GEWDPWTA

-403 NGSHRARIGT
+403 DGSHKARIGT
-413 MPKETQKEILDL
+413 MPENMKKEILDL
-425 LQEWTNYRKQ
+425 LQEWVGYRK

>member
-7 TLMLLVVFAVTLNA
+7 MVMLLVVFAVTLNA
-21 KKNDIEKMLKK
+21 KKNDITKMLKK
-32 IDKVSSFEKIEKTD
+32 IDAVSSFEKIEKLD
-46 TLRTYYSLKFTQQLD
+46 TLRSYYSLKFTQQLD

-72 RLLLGHRGWDR
+72 RVLLGHRGWDR

-89 QGYGGGGTFTG
+89 QGYGGGGSFSS
-100 NRFYEELTSL
+100 NRFYEELTTL
-110 IDANVIFVEHRYFE
+110 IDANVLFVEHRYFDE
-124 GSTPTPCNWDYRT
+124 STPSPCNWDYLT
-137 IPNSMEDYHSITTTF
+137 IPNSMEDYHAITTAF
-152 KEFYKDKW
+152 KEFYKNKW

-200 RHESFLEQAGTKA
+200 RHESFLEQASTKA
-213 QRDAVRNFQ
+213 ARDAVRNFQ

-231 YMPLFEDYCKQKKYT
+231 YMPLFEDYCKKKNYT
-246 FRQPISVI
+246 FRQPLSVI

-264 SFWQWGSPADKIPT
+264 SFWQWGKPASEIPT
-278 MAAGDEAIFKYFI
+278 LEKGDEVVFKYFI
-291 SSCDPDYF
+291 ASCDPDYF

-322 IEPFKKYIK
+322 VEPFKKYIK
-331 EPLKDY
+331 EPLQDY

-346 WYDVEFDGSTH
+346 WYDVEFDGSVH

-375 GEFDPWTA
+375 GEWDPWTA

-403 NGSHRARIGT
+403 NGSHKARIGT
-413 MPKETQKEILDL
+413 MPENMKKEILDL
-425 LQEWTNYRKQ
+425 LEEWVGYRK

>member
-1 MLKRYF
+1 MLKRYL
-7 TLMLLVVFAVTLNA
+7 TLLLLVVFAVTLNA

-32 IDKVSSFEKIEKTD
+32 IEKVSSFEKIEKLD
-46 TLRTYYSLKFTQQLD
+46 TLRSYYSLKFTQQLD

-72 RLLLGHRGWDR
+72 RVLLGHRGWDR

-89 QGYGGGGTFTG
+89 QGYGGGGSFSS
-100 NRFYEELTSL
+100 NRFYEELTTL
-110 IDANVIFVEHRYFE
+110 IDANVLFVEHRYFDE
-124 GSTPTPCNWDYRT
+124 STPSPCNWDYLT
-137 IPNSMEDYHSITTTF
+137 IPNSMEDYHAITTAF
-152 KEFYKDKW
+152 KEFYKNKW

-200 RHESFLEQAGTKA
+200 RHESFLEQASTKA
-213 QRDAVRNFQ
+213 ARDAVRNFQ

-231 YMPLFEDYCKQKKYT
+231 YMPLFEDYCKKKNYT
-246 FRQPISVI
+246 FRQPLSVI

-264 SFWQWGSPADKIPT
+264 SFWQWGKPASEIPT
-278 MAAGDEAIFKYFI
+278 LEKGDEVVFKYFI
-291 SSCDPDYF
+291 ASCDPDYF

-322 IEPFKKYIK
+322 VEPFKKYIK
-331 EPLKDY
+331 EPLQDY

-346 WYDVEFDGSTH
+346 WYDVEFDGSVH

-375 GEFDPWTA
+375 GEWDPWTA

-403 NGSHRARIGT
+403 DGSHKARIGT
-413 MPKETQKEILDL
+413 MPENMKKEILDL
-425 LQEWTNYRKQ
+425 LEEWVGYRK

>member
-7 TLMLLVVFAVTLNA
+7 MVMLLVVFAVTLNA
-21 KKNDIEKMLKK
+21 KKNDITKMLKK
-32 IDKVSSFEKIEKTD
+32 IDAVSSFEKIEKLD
-46 TLRTYYSLKFTQQLD
+46 TLRSYYSLKFTQQLD

-72 RLLLGHRGWDR
+72 RVLLGHRGWDR

-89 QGYGGGGTFTG
+89 QGYGGGGSFSS
-100 NRFYEELTSL
+100 NRFYEELTTL
-110 IDANVIFVEHRYFE
+110 IDANVLFVEHRYFDE
-124 GSTPTPCNWDYRT
+124 STPSPCNWDYLT
-137 IPNSMEDYHSITTTF
+137 IPNSMEDYHAITTAF
-152 KEFYKDKW
+152 KEFYKNKW

-200 RHESFLEQAGTKA
+200 RHESFLEQASTKA
-213 QRDAVRNFQ
+213 KRDAVRNFQ
-222 LLLLERKEV
+222 LLMLERKEV
-231 YMPLFEDYCKQKKYT
+231 YMPLFEDYCKKKNYT
-246 FRQPISVI
+246 FRQPLSVI

-264 SFWQWGSPADKIPT
+264 SFWQWGNPVEKIPT
-278 MAAGDEAIFKYFI
+278 LEAGDEAIFKYFI
-291 SSCDPDYF
+291 ASCDPDYF
-299 SRGNKLDSF
+299 SRGNRLDSF

-322 IEPFKKYIK
+322 VEPFKKYIK
-331 EPLKDY
+331 EPLEDY
-337 YKKIMLSEE
+337 YKKIMLGED
-346 WYDVEFDGSTH
+346 WYDVEFDGSVH

-375 GEFDPWTA
+375 GEWDPWTA

-403 NGSHRARIGT
+403 DGSHKARIGT
-413 MPKETQKEILDL
+413 MPENMKKEILDL
-425 LQEWTNYRKQ
+425 LEEWVGYRK

>member
-1 MLKRYF
+1 
-7 TLMLLVVFAVTLNA
+7 
-21 KKNDIEKMLKK
+21 
-32 IDKVSSFEKIEKTD
+32 
-46 TLRTYYSLKFTQQLD
+46 
-61 KDNPEAGTFEQ
+61 
-72 RLLLGHRGWDR
+72 
-83 PMVIIT
+83 
-89 QGYGGGGTFTG
+89 
-100 NRFYEELTSL
+100 
-110 IDANVIFVEHRYFE
+110 
-124 GSTPTPCNWDYRT
+124 
-137 IPNSMEDYHSITTTF
+137 MEDYHAITTTF
-152 KEFYKDKW
+152 KEYYKDKW
-160 LSTGISKGG
+160 LSTGIGKGG

-200 RHESFLEQAGTKA
+200 RHESFLEQASTKA
-213 QRDAVRNFQ
+213 KRDAVRNYQ

-231 YMPLFEDYCKQKKYT
+231 YMPLFEDYCRQKKYT
-246 FRQPISVI
+246 FRQPLSVI

-264 SFWQWGSPADKIPT
+264 SFWQWGSPVDKIPT
-278 MAAGDEAIFKYFI
+278 LEAGDEAVFKYFM
-291 SSCDPDYF
+291 SSCDPSYF
-299 SRGNKLDSF
+299 SRGNRLDSF

-337 YKKIMLSEE
+337 YKKIMLSED

-375 GEFDPWTA
+375 GEWDPWTA

-403 NGSHRARIGT
+403 DGSHRARIGT

>member
-7 TLMLLVVFAVTLNA
+7 TILLLVVFAVTLNA
-21 KKNDIEKMLKK
+21 KKNDVTKMLKK
-32 IDKVSSFEKIEKTD
+32 IDAVSSFEKIEKLD
-46 TLRTYYSLKFTQQLD
+46 TTRSYYSLKFTQQLD
-61 KDNPEAGTFEQ
+61 KDNPQAGTFEQ
-72 RLLLGHRGWDR
+72 RVLLGHRGWDR

-89 QGYGGGGTFTG
+89 QGYGGGSNFSS
-100 NRFYEELTSL
+100 NRFYEELTTL
-110 IDANVIFVEHRYFE
+110 IDANVLFVEHRYFDE
-124 GSTPTPCNWDYRT
+124 STPEPCNWDYLT
-137 IPNSMEDYHSITTTF
+137 IPNSMEDYHAITTAF
-152 KEFYKDKW
+152 KEFYKNKW

-200 RHESFLEQAGTKA
+200 RHESFLEQASTKEK
-213 QRDAVRNFQ
+213 RDAVRNFQ
-222 LLLLERKEV
+222 LLVLERKEV
-231 YMPLFEDYCKQKKYT
+231 YMPLFENYCKQKKYT
-246 FRQPISVI
+246 FRQPLSVI

-264 SFWQWGSPADKIPT
+264 SFWQWGNPVDKIPT
-278 MAAGDEAIFKYFI
+278 LEAGDEAIFKYFI
-291 SSCDPDYF
+291 QSCDPDYF
-299 SRGNKLDSF
+299 SRGNGFNSF

-322 IEPFKKYIK
+322 VEPFKKYIK
-331 EPLKDY
+331 EPLTDY
-337 YKKIMLSEE
+337 YKKIMLGEE
-346 WYDVEFDGSTH
+346 WMDVEFDGSVH

-375 GEFDPWTA
+375 GEWDPWTA

-403 NGSHRARIGT
+403 DGSHKARIGT
-413 MPKETQKEILDL
+413 MPENMKKEILDL
-425 LQEWTNYRKQ
+425 LQEWVGYRK

>member
-7 TLMLLVVFAVTLNA
+7 MVMLLVVFAVTLNA
-21 KKNDIEKMLKK
+21 KKNDITKMLKK
-32 IDKVSSFEKIEKTD
+32 IDAVSSFEKIEKLD
-46 TLRTYYSLKFTQQLD
+46 TLRSYYSLKFTQQLD

-72 RLLLGHRGWDR
+72 RVLLGHRGWDR

-89 QGYGGGGTFTG
+89 QGYGGGGSFSS
-100 NRFYEELTSL
+100 NRFYEELTTL
-110 IDANVIFVEHRYFE
+110 IDANVLFVEHRYFDE
-124 GSTPTPCNWDYRT
+124 STPSPCNWDYLT
-137 IPNSMEDYHSITTTF
+137 IPNSMEDYHAITTAF
-152 KEFYKDKW
+152 KEFYKNKW

-200 RHESFLEQAGTKA
+200 RHESFLEQASTKA
-213 QRDAVRNFQ
+213 ARDAVRNFQ
-222 LLLLERKEV
+222 LLMLERKEV
-231 YMPLFEDYCKQKKYT
+231 YMPLFEDYCKKKNYT
-246 FRQPISVI
+246 FRQPLSVI

-264 SFWQWGSPADKIPT
+264 SFWQWGKPASEIPT
-278 MAAGDEAIFKYFI
+278 LEKGDEVVFKYFI
-291 SSCDPDYF
+291 ASCDPDYF

-322 IEPFKKYIK
+322 VEPFKKYIK
-331 EPLKDY
+331 EPLQDY

-346 WYDVEFDGSTH
+346 WYDVEFDGSVH

-375 GEFDPWTA
+375 GEWDPWTA

-403 NGSHRARIGT
+403 DGSHKARIGT
-413 MPKETQKEILDL
+413 MPENMKKEILDL
-425 LQEWTNYRKQ
+425 LEEWVGYRK

>member
-7 TLMLLVVFAVTLNA
+7 SVLLLVLFALTIGAKSNDVT
-21 KKNDIEKMLKK
+21 KMLKK
-32 IDKVSSFEKIEKTD
+32 IDAVSSFEKIEKLD

-61 KDNPEAGTFEQ
+61 KDNPKAGTFEQ
-72 RLLLGHRGWDR
+72 RVLLGHRGWDR

-89 QGYGGGGTFTG
+89 QGYGGGGNFSS
-100 NRFYEELTSL
+100 NRFYEELTTL
-110 IDANVIFVEHRYFE
+110 IDANVLFVEHRYFE
-124 GSTPTPCNWDYRT
+124 ESTPTPCNWDYLT
-137 IPNSMEDYHSITTTF
+137 IPNSMEDYHAITTAF
-152 KEFYKDKW
+152 KEFYKNKW

-177 YYPDDV
+177 YYPEDV

-200 RHESFLEQAGTKA
+200 RHESFLEQASTKA
-213 QRDAVRNFQ
+213 KRDAVRNFQ
-222 LLLLERKEV
+222 LLMLERKEV
-231 YMPLFEDYCKQKKYT
+231 YMPLFEHYCKTKKYS
-246 FRQPISVI
+246 FRQPLSVI

-264 SFWQWGSPADKIPT
+264 SFWQWGNPVEKIPT
-278 MAAGDEAIFKYFI
+278 LEAGDEAVFKYFI
-291 SSCDPDYF
+291 ASCDPDYF
-299 SRGNKLDSF
+299 SRGNGFDSF

-331 EPLKDY
+331 EPLTDY
-337 YKKIMLSEE
+337 YKKIMLGED
-346 WYDVEFDGSTH
+346 WYDVEFDGSVH

-375 GEFDPWTA
+375 GEWDPWTA

-403 NGSHRARIGT
+403 DGSHKARIGT
-413 MPKETQKEILDL
+413 MPEDMKKEILDL
-425 LQEWTNYRKQ
+425 LQEWVGYRK